1 MKGGVA
7 GMNHSPEVMQHLE
20 AISDPIRMKI
30 IFTIGC
36 QGRLNVKQISSHFT
50 ISRPAIS
57 HHLKI
62 LRNFGL
68 LFCEKVGKEMFYS
81 LNKQK
86 LIFQL
91 RALADELEQL
101 EIQEKQHV
109 PPSAI

>member
-1 MKGGVA
+1 
-7 GMNHSPEVMQHLE
+7 MNHSPEVMQHLE

-36 QGRLNVKQISSHFT
+36 QGRLNVKQISSHFP

-81 LNKQK
+81 LNKQT

-91 RALADELEQL
+91 RTLADELEQL
-101 EIQEKQHV
+101 EMQEHHHV